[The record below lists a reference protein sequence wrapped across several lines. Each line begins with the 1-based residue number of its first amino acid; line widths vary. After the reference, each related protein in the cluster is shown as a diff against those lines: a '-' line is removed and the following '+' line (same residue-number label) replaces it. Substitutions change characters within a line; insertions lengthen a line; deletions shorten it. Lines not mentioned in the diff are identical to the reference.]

1 MSGHIRLGPGAEF
14 DAVRALLARW
24 GPRARGIGDD
34 AAILDVPPGERLVVS
49 TDATIEEVHFR
60 RPWLRAEEVGWRATA
75 AALSDVAAM
84 GATPL
89 GILVSLTVPQAWR
102 RELPAL
108 GDGIGAAC
116 ERSAAWIVGG
126 DLNEGD
132 RLTLAITVLGHAKTP
147 LTRAGARPGD
157 RLYVTGELGGP
168 GAALAAWLR
177 GGIPES
183 SHRARFAHPE
193 ARLEAGQWF
202 ASHGVHACI
211 DISDG
216 LAGDVAHLAA
226 ASGVRCRIEL
236 GTLPR
241 LGGIS
246 GNDALAS
253 GEEYEL
259 LVAAPSLDATAFAAA
274 TGGLRLT
281 AIGVVEAGPSAGEVV
296 LDDAGHIV
304 TMPATH
310 DHFSRR

>member
-34 AAILDVPPGERLVVS
+34 AAILDVPAGDRLVVS
-49 TDATIEEVHFR
+49 TDATVEDVHFR
-60 RPWLRAEEVGWRATA
+60 RPWLTPEEVGWRATS

-89 GILVSLTVPQAWR
+89 GILVSLTVPPEWR

-108 GDGIGAAC
+108 ADGIG
-116 ERSAAWIVGG
+116 SAGEEGSALIVGG
-126 DLNEGD
+126 DLSEGD
-132 RLTLAITVLGHAKTP
+132 RLALSITVLGHARSP
-147 LTRAGARPGD
+147 LTRAGALPGD
-157 RLYVTGELGGP
+157 TLYVTGELGGP
-168 GAALAAWLR
+168 GAALGAWLR
-177 GGIPES
+177 DGIPDS

-193 ARLEAGQWF
+193 PRLEAGRWV
-202 ASHGVHACI
+202 ASHGAHACI

-216 LAGDVAHLAA
+216 LAGDLAHLAA

-236 GTLPR
+236 GAIPR
-241 LGGIS
+241 VGGV
-246 GNDALAS
+246 GAHDALAS

-259 LVAAPSLDATAFAAA
+259 LVSAPSLDVTAFTAA
-274 TGGLRLT
+274 TRGLRLT
-281 AIGVVEAGPSAGEVV
+281 AIGVVEAGAAGGEVV
-296 LDDAGHIV
+296 IDDGGRSVAL
-304 TMPATH
+304 PPTH